1 LILNVYDDF
10 MRTAQQRI
18 HQAALQL
25 FAKHES
31 PRVTVSELAEAA
43 GVARGT
49 VYNNIGSVEH
59 LFEEVA
65 TRLII
70 EMDSRIV
77 AALATT
83 NDPAQRV
90 ADGIRFFV
98 RRAHEEPLWGRFL
111 VRFGPTT
118 LTLRGLLEGE
128 PVRDIQLGTEIGRFH
143 LRPDQVASAVVA
155 MSGSVLGAISLVLEG
170 HRTWRDAG
178 SDTAELFLR
187 ALGIPAET
195 ALSLA
200 TSDLPPLPLG
210 NSAPEERP
218 RPDAHVRHGT
228 PKMERSHERR
238 HERPR

>member
-1 LILNVYDDF
+1 
-10 MRTAQQRI
+10 MKTAQERI
-18 HQAALQL
+18 HQAALEL

-31 PRVTVSELAEAA
+31 PQVTVSELAEVA

-49 VYNNIGSVEH
+49 VYNNVGSVDH

-65 TRLII
+65 TRLIV

-77 AALATT
+77 AAAAIT
-83 NDPAQRV
+83 NDPARRL

-111 VRFGPTT
+111 VRFGATSPT
-118 LTLRGLLEGE
+118 LQGLLEGE
-128 PVRDIQLGTEIGRFH
+128 PARDIQLGTDIGRFH
-143 LRPDQVASAVVA
+143 LRPDQVPSAVVA

-170 HRTWRDAG
+170 HRTWRDAA
-178 SDTAELFLR
+178 SDSAELFLR

-210 NSAPEERP
+210 NSASEE
-218 RPDAHVRHGT
+218 A
-228 PKMERSHERR
+228 PKISGARSKRSTHDREVV
-238 HERPR
+238 